1 MKITTTQPVKK
12 VGNDRDY
19 AVCLL
24 LGCID
29 VMSRDL
35 AVKNNVNPE
44 YIVTKC
50 LLEQAINLQYRGT
63 DQVYALLE
71 SDYGWLGTYRKIII
85 QPWLG

>member
-1 MKITTTQPVKK
+1 MKITTTQQVNK
-12 VGNDRDY
+12 VGNDKDY

-35 AVKNNVNPE
+35 AVKNNLNPE

-63 DQVYALLE
+63 DKVYALLE
-71 SDYGWLGTYRKIII
+71 SDYGWLTDHLENLIA
-85 QPWLG
+85 